1 MLFKTKDT
9 FACSNMH
16 QNEEVRRKRLY
27 IIFFALLQLVV
38 FISPLVIKLFHHHEI
53 ERIVLIQTTNKTLAN
68 HNEQCPICHFEFV
81 NFIST
86 KNEITQSYSNK
97 FILLLSSGETRHLF
111 NSPLQF
117 FSNRAPP
124 QTIA

>member
-1 MLFKTKDT
+1 
-9 FACSNMH
+9 MH

-27 IIFFALLQLVV
+27 IIFFALLQLAV

-86 KNEITQSYSNK
+86 KNETTQSYSNK
-97 FILLLSSGETRHLF
+97 YILLLSSGETRHLF
-111 NSPLQF
+111 NCPLQF

-124 QTIA
+124 PTKA

>member
-1 MLFKTKDT
+1 LPLKTKDT
-9 FACSNMH
+9 FACYNMH
-16 QNEEVRRKRLY
+16 QNEKVRRKRLY

-38 FISPLVIKLFHHHEI
+38 FLSPLVIKFFHHHEI
-53 ERIVLIQTTNKTLAN
+53 ERIVFTQTTNKTIAN
-68 HNEQCPICHFEFV
+68 HYEQCPICHFEFV

-86 KNEITQSYSNK
+86 NNEITQSFSNK
-97 FILLLSSGETRHLF
+97 FILLISSGETRHLF

-124 QTIA
+124 PTIA